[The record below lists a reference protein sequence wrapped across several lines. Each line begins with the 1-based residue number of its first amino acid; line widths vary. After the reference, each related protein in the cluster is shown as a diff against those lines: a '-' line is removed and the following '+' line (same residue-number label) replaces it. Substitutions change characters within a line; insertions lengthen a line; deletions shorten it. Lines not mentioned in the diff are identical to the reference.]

1 MISKMVRLN
10 PNQMAYQDRGKM
22 KWQGL
27 LLSDHSEALKKT
39 SRVQKENK
47 ILPKTRLSLID
58 LSKILAL
65 AYQKRQAIS
74 VQTNILTK
82 NHHFQ
87 EFKALV
93 AGSDENEIYF
103 FLKNGQLI
111 KIPLENISY
120 VELFDP
126 LLWQKSD

>member
-1 MISKMVRLN
+1 MIKKMVRLN

-27 LLSDHSEALKKT
+27 LLSDHSEALKKP
-39 SRVQKENK
+39 SLVQEEDK

-58 LSKILAL
+58 LSKKLAL
-65 AYQKRQAIS
+65 AYQKRQAIT

-82 NHHFQ
+82 DHHLQ

-103 FLKNGQLI
+103 SLKNGQLI

-120 VELFDP
+120 VELFDH